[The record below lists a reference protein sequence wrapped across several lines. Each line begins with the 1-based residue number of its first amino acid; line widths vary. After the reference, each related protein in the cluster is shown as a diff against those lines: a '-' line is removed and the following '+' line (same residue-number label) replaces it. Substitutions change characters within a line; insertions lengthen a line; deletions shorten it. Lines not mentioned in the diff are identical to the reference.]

1 MPWGRSIATFWC
13 RCPPDFFLTW
23 NLYGDTSKAVS
34 KYSLVSLKKTERER
48 ETHLSILR
56 VNMLNHLSSQGL
68 ISWASFA
75 HYVSGCP
82 VSLASKATSAGK
94 AFMTISW
101 HRLLFQYLAT
111 DTDTCMGLHKSNH
124 SWPLCFWL
132 FLRGLSRACCMVRF
146 LHRKQ
151 RCRFHWGRETWNRF
165 KTKKQGFRKC

>member
-1 MPWGRSIATFWC
+1 MCVEMPHGD
-13 RCPPDFFLTW
+13 PP
-23 NLYGDTSKAVS
+23 GQ
-34 KYSLVSLKKTERER
+34 REPSVISR
-48 ETHLSILR
+48 PGQNLSILR

-151 RCRFHWGRETWNRF
+151 RCRFHFLLPDFQANVCWSF
-165 KTKKQGFRKC
+165 